1 MDSND
6 KRAFVYY
13 LWLFTSLS
21 VCVYFGA
28 YFVDLFIYWIFFLPE
43 TYFFDLNKAVK
54 IFEFLRYF
62 DKLCTVV

>member
-1 MDSND
+1 MCISGHILSI
-6 KRAFVYY
+6 F
-13 LWLFTSLS
+13 LFTGF
-21 VCVYFGA
+21 Y
-28 YFVDLFIYWIFFLPE
+28 FLPE